1 MVGEQGRE
9 DAASFSSVLA
19 ASTLSAVPCAVRA
32 NTHSKNWAR
41 GSISSIGGWD
51 PDRDQFNSDL
61 HSDSGCLSFLLDAF
75 LLASFQGLG
84 ILLNAFLYILAY
96 A

>member
-19 ASTLSAVPCAVRA
+19 ASTLSAGPGVVRA
-32 NTHSKNWAR
+32 THSKNWAR

-61 HSDSGCLSFLLDAF
+61 HSDSGCLSFLLGAF
-75 LLASFQGLG
+75 LLANFQGLSV
-84 ILLNAFLYILAY
+84 LLNAFLYILAY